1 MLSVRSLAVLL
12 TFTFLWAPTASAQL
26 DLPDSPTKPADA
38 GGAKGKKPSKGR
50 QRGNLVKH
58 LVCTVCY
65 ERNYTASL
73 SSVGKDGLANVF
85 CNVCRRATFHK
96 PSKRG
101 TDGEGLDLPSG
112 GVVLPGEP
120 IQGKPLVVPPT
131 DATGSSEAASFIL
144 AEVRKLRDPE
154 DTLGLRAVDSLI
166 TLGEPGFEAA
176 RVALAEDEAS
186 VCLCGARVLLRS
198 NLATDRDR
206 VVQRLRGRL
215 PKRIGPTIML
225 EILKADPVHGTP
237 QLLVELLD
245 HPYTRI
251 RNAAFKELHEAMGP
265 ELFEDVLRALESKRG
280 TTRARAIDLL
290 GRVDDAR
297 TFDVLIDQLGDP
309 SAQVANNVAG
319 LLALSTEEGANARL
333 LSVAFDQRWILR
345 RSSYALLALI
355 EREDANLSTILT
367 MDHVEAL
374 LAGLDSSDEFVAGTC
389 ATALAGIGFRSADL
403 LGSGWLERDVPDRM
417 VTAVSGKV
425 FHTDFASLQPHALR
439 RLRLIT
445 GKSFGSNG
453 QEWVQWWVTVR
464 NQFYPH
470 RAHLIVAPERV
481 GTLSIHYRSLGAV
494 VETFNLIGEDLAQ
507 AAYEAPLRPGEQVFL
522 TKSECRDL
530 ISLLRAE
537 GVLGAERLPGTL
549 GTRGVGERSLEILID
564 GHGKEFMVGEGYGEP
579 WFDRVVGALSAARD
593 RGAWQRFPDPMKYA
607 DSYSLWQGDSAWWAE
622 EHSATERGLRMKTQ
636 LKGWLSATRITGR
649 KPGIDAMRDLYEVEG
664 VPQAED
670 FAFFRDR
677 LQEERFYG
685 PRAERLLDLS
695 VLAARLAGD
704 NGLVSEELGIEL
716 VNILS
721 STFGQSVAPEIARVI
736 KTSGS
741 AHVRKMS
748 MHKHPLLRA
757 IAASILADS
766 EEPLDRERLLEMLED
781 EDEDVQIAT
790 MLAMG
795 ESKVEAGRTELL
807 VRARFGKGKIRLAGL
822 KSIAYLGGE
831 FVFDALLAG
840 RSDPQPLVRAASV
853 EGLAILGDSRAAP
866 LLISLLAKGRNS
878 STFTLAWDGLMGMGE
893 EAHTDML
900 QAMYSPT
907 NRVRPEVTL
916 LLARQLESQSA
927 STLISLLTDAPD
939 NRQLLF
945 EVAVLTS
952 IDYSDQPD
960 ASIRWWDWWDGVVH
974 DDSLS
979 WFRSALEREGLNPPG
994 PESFRKHGSLE
1005 GALFLVTIL
1014 GNEKPYMAERAR
1026 RELSLMLGR
1035 ELPLIP
1041 ADRAERADWIASLRK
1056 AVLAQ
1061 WEA

>member
-38 GGAKGKKPSKGR
+38 GGAKKPSKKRRR
-50 QRGNLVKH
+50 QTGNLVKH

-65 ERNYTASL
+65 ERNYTASF
-73 SSVGKDGLANVF
+73 SSLGKDGLANVY
-85 CNVCRRATFHK
+85 CNVCRRPTFHK
-96 PSKRG
+96 PSKG
-101 TDGEGLDLPSG
+101 AKVGEGLDLPTG
-112 GVVLPGEP
+112 GVILPGEP
-120 IQGKPLVVPPT
+120 VAGKPPVAAPVIET
-131 DATGSSEAASFIL
+131 GATEAASFIL
-144 AEVRKLRDPE
+144 AEVRKLRDL
-154 DTLGLRAVDSLI
+154 DDSLGLRAVDSLI
-166 TLGEPGFEAA
+166 SLGEPGFEAA

-186 VCLCGARVLLRS
+186 VCLCGARVLLQS
-198 NLATDRDR
+198 EHAADRDR

-215 PKRIGPTIML
+215 PKRVGPIIL
-225 EILKADPVHGTP
+225 EEILKADPVYGTP

-251 RNAAFKELHEAMGP
+251 RNAAFRDLHEAMGP
-265 ELFEDVLRALESKRG
+265 ELFDDVSRALKSKRG
-280 TTRARAIDLL
+280 TTRARAVDLL
-290 GRVDDAR
+290 GRLDDSR
-297 TFDVLIDQLGDP
+297 TFDVLIEQLADS

-319 LLALSTEEGANARL
+319 LLALSAQEGAGARL
-333 LSVAFDQRWILR
+333 LSVAFDSRWILR

-403 LGSGWLERDVPDRM
+403 LGSDWLERRVPDRM

-425 FHTDFASLQPHALR
+425 FHADFASLQPHALR

-464 NQFYPH
+464 DQFYPH
-470 RAHLIVAPERV
+470 RAHLIVVPERV
-481 GTLSIHYRSLGAV
+481 GTLSIHYRSLGAT

-522 TKSECRDL
+522 SKSECRDL

-537 GVLGAERLPGTL
+537 GVLGADRLPGTL
-549 GTRGVGERSLEILID
+549 GTRGSGERSLEILID
-564 GHGKEFMVGEGYGEP
+564 GHGKAFMVGAGFGEP

-593 RGAWQRFPDPMKYA
+593 RGAWQRYPDPAEYA
-607 DSYSLWQGDSAWWAE
+607 DSYSLWRGDKAWWAE
-622 EHSATERGLRMKTQ
+622 GHSELERGLRMKAQ
-636 LKGWLSATRITGR
+636 LKGWLSSSRITGR
-649 KPGIDAMRDLYEVEG
+649 KPGIDAMMTLYEIEG
-664 VPQAED
+664 VAQPED

-685 PRAERLLDLS
+685 PRAEALLGLS
-695 VLAARLAGD
+695 VQAARLASD

-716 VNILS
+716 ANILS

-736 KTSGS
+736 KAGGS
-741 AHVRKMS
+741 AHIRKVS
-748 MHKHPLLRA
+748 KHKHPLMRA
-757 IAASILADS
+757 IAASVLAGSDD
-766 EEPLDRERLLEMLED
+766 PLDRTRLLEMLED
-781 EDEDVQIAT
+781 EDEDVQVAA
-790 MLAMG
+790 MLALG
-795 ESKVEAGRTELL
+795 EHKIEEGRTELL
-807 VRARFGKGKIRLAGL
+807 VRARFGQDKIRLAAL
-822 KSIAYLGGE
+822 KAIAYLGGE

-840 RSDPQPLVRAASV
+840 RSDPQPLVRAAAV
-853 EGLAILGDSRAAP
+853 EGLAILGDPRAAP

-900 QAMYSPT
+900 HAMYSPT
-907 NRVRPEVTL
+907 NRARPAVTL
-916 LLARQLESQSA
+916 LLATQLESQAA

-945 EVAVLTS
+945 EVAVLTCV
-952 IDYSDQPD
+952 DYSGQPD
-960 ASIRWWDWWDGVVH
+960 ASIRWWDWWDSVVH

-994 PESFRKHGSLE
+994 PETFREHGSLE
-1005 GALFLVTIL
+1005 GALFLVSVL
-1014 GNEKPYMAERAR
+1014 GNEKPFLAERAR
-1026 RELSLMLGR
+1026 RELALMFGHK
-1035 ELPLIP
+1035 LPVIP
-1041 ADRAERADWIASLRK
+1041 ADRVERAEWISALRK